1 MISATITASGWNVR
15 LYENPVHLVD
25 VVEGQ
30 PVEKNLSEAFRLH
43 SCLSWIFK
51 SLMDCGFVVEDHEIT
66 VEASEKLKPFLCGR
80 KIPTSKAGSELV
92 SKSRMILSRFKRHEI
107 L

>member
-1 MISATITASGWNVR
+1 MITVNITASGWNVR
-15 LYENPVHLVD
+15 LYKNLIHLVD
-25 VVEGQ
+25 VVEDQ

-43 SCLSWIFK
+43 NCLSWVFK
-51 SLMDCGFVVEDHEIT
+51 NLMDGGFPVEDHEIK

-80 KIPTSKAGSELV
+80 KIPASKAGSELV